1 MSVAVHLPGTGEETP
16 AGGPDSRRRR
26 GWAGYLLLLPGGLWL
41 LLFFVVPTVTLV
53 ATSLYDPSGSL
64 QTGYAMTGHVQN
76 YADALRDYVPQ
87 FLRSLVYALIA
98 TGACIVLGFPLAYA
112 IAFKAGRWKNLM
124 LVAVIAP
131 FFTSFLVR
139 TLSWQ
144 YLLGDNETLVSVLRT
159 LHVLGPD
166 GHLLATPF
174 AVVTGL
180 TYNFL
185 PFMVLPLYASLE
197 KLDPRLLEA
206 GADLYASPVATF
218 RRVTLPLAMPGL
230 VAGTLLTFI
239 PAAGDYINSELLG
252 NPQTRMIGNEIQ
264 DLFAAGDY
272 PTAASLSVTLMAV
285 IVLMVF
291 LYVRR
296 SGTEDLV

>member
-1 MSVAVHLPGTGEETP
+1 MSVAVHLPGSGEETP

-272 PTAASLSVTLMAV
+272 PTAASLSVTLMAA